1 MRVSVN
7 ILIIYMMYNVLI
19 SVYGWAVIQVIVMLV
34 ASIYIHI
41 IYKYIYT
48 YNAVSI
54 ESVVALNFNENVNI
68 SVL

>member
-34 ASIYIHI
+34 ASIYTHI